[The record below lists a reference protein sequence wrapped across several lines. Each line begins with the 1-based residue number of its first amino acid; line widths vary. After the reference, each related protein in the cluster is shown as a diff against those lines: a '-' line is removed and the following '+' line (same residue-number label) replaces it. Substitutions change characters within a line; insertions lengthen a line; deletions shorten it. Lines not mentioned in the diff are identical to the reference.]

1 MNTTIP
7 VNPQRILIIRL
18 GAIGDVVRTL
28 PALRA
33 LRSKFPEAYIAWAV
47 EESSR
52 DLLEGHSDLD
62 RIFVVRRSDWSKG
75 FRRLPTT
82 LKEIVAFVRE
92 IRDDH
97 FDLVL
102 DFHGILKS
110 GVISMLSGV
119 PVRVGLSPQFCK
131 ECNYLFNNYHIDLE
145 TSALNRIER
154 NIRFIGFLGINQ
166 ADYDPIIPD
175 NTFDR
180 EFVDQFFRERQLTG
194 RTPLIAIHPG
204 TSRKTLFKRW
214 SPSSYTHLADSL
226 IERFN
231 AHILW
236 TWGPGEKE
244 TVDDIVKEMKN
255 TSTIAPT
262 TNLRQ
267 LAELFRKCHLFV
279 GSDSGPMHI
288 ASFVKTPVVV
298 LYGPT
303 DPVENSPSQSTPY
316 IMLRKDVSCNPCRNR
331 NCRDVG
337 CMSAIKPEEVI
348 AAVQTALNNRH
359 NSQFHCSS
367 SLPLTINTMKVS

>member
-7 VNPQRILIIRL
+7 ENPQRILIIRL

-33 LRSKFPEAYIAWAV
+33 LRSKFPNAYIAWAV
-47 EESSR
+47 EEGSM

-62 RIFVVRRSDWSKG
+62 RIFIVRRSKWSKG
-75 FRRLPTT
+75 FLRLPTT
-82 LKEIVAFVRE
+82 LKEIGAFVRE
-92 IRDDH
+92 LRDDH

-110 GVISMLSGV
+110 GVISILSGV
-119 PVRVGLSPQFCK
+119 PVRVGLSRNFCK
-131 ECNYLFNNYHIDLE
+131 EGNYFFNNYHIDLE

-154 NIRFIGFLGINQ
+154 NIRFIGFLGI
-166 ADYDPIIPD
+166 ARSDYNPIIPVT
-175 NTFDR
+175 TFDR
-180 EFVDQFFRERQLTG
+180 ELVNHFFNERQLTG

-204 TSRKTLFKRW
+204 TSNKTLYKRW
-214 SPSSYTHLADSL
+214 SLSSYTQLADTL

-244 TVDDIVKEMKN
+244 TVEDIVKEMHHE
-255 TSTIAPT
+255 STIAPKV
-262 TNLRQ
+262 NLRQ
-267 LAELFRKCHLFV
+267 LAELFRRCHLFV

-298 LYGPT
+298 MYGPT
-303 DPVENSPSQSTPY
+303 DPVVNAPSQSTPN

-331 NCRDVG
+331 NCSDVG
-337 CMSAIKPEEVI
+337 CMSAIKPAEVI
-348 AAVQTALNNRH
+348 AAVQDSLKNRH
-359 NSQFHCSS
+359 EKQFHLSY
-367 SLPLTINTMKVS
+367 PLS

>member
-1 MNTTIP
+1 MNTSIP

-33 LRSKFPEAYIAWAV
+33 LRNRFPESYIAWAV
-47 EESSR
+47 EEGSR

-62 RIFVVRRSDWSKG
+62 RIFVVRRGTWSKG
-75 FRRLPTT
+75 FLRFSTLITT
-82 LKEIVAFVRE
+82 LKEVGAFVRE

-110 GVISMLSGV
+110 GVISILSGV
-119 PVRVGLSPQFCK
+119 PVRVGLSPKFCK

-166 ADYDPIIPD
+166 AHYDPIIPVT
-175 NTFDR
+175 TFDR
-180 EFVDQFFRERQLTG
+180 EFVDQFFRSRQLTG
-194 RTPLIAIHPG
+194 STPLIAIHPG
-204 TSRKTLFKRW
+204 TSRKTLYKRW
-214 SPSSYTHLADSL
+214 SLSSYTQLADSL

-244 TVDDIVKEMKN
+244 TVEDIVKEMN
-255 TSTIAPT
+255 RASTIAPNV
-262 TNLRQ
+262 NLRQ
-267 LAELFRKCHLFV
+267 LAELFRRCCLFV

-303 DPVENSPSQSTPY
+303 DPVVNAPSPGTPH

-331 NCRDVG
+331 DCRDVG
-337 CMSAIKPEEVI
+337 CMSAIKPDEVI

-359 NSQFHCSS
+359 NNQFHCSS
-367 SLPLTINTMKVS
+367 PLS